1 MSTTSAATTAS
12 SSDAGDLE
20 RPLGYGRKSGN
31 NMNNNNN
38 SKANSKDLESMRN
51 SVADMT
57 QRLKVQR
64 QMAGRPLELENM
76 TQEQLMQE
84 KYDIQHALLDYEH
97 MFGHPSRYGH

>member
-1 MSTTSAATTAS
+1 MRQCPDLTAS

-20 RPLGYGRKSGN
+20 RPVGYGRKSDGVN
-31 NMNNNNN
+31 HLNNNN
-38 SKANSKDLESMRN
+38 SKTHSRDLESIRN